1 MSDTKREERAPAS
14 SGTNAVANSA
24 NGATANGVIH
34 DIGYQRYTGSRL
46 GRLYAARSL
55 ATHGLRTA
63 YGLGR
68 SAGGKAFPWGVFGL
82 IIMVAAIL
90 TAIRSQTGQMVSTY
104 WEFPISGVSLLV
116 TLFCA
121 VAAPELVSRDLRSG
135 VLPLYFSRPLTR
147 SDYALAKWAA
157 LVSAIFLL
165 LLAPL
170 LVMFLGGAF
179 SLDGMGAVWD
189 EFVEFSKGLAIVGV
203 VSVLYGSISLL
214 IASFSGR
221 RAVSAALIV
230 AVFLITTPVFGLM
243 QALAYEDA
251 VDGVPPTE
259 GLLHLSQL
267 AGLVSPTTMTDGV
280 AAWWF
285 QESPTRVGDFGPL
298 YGGVVLGVVALCL
311 LLLMTRYRRVAR

>member
-1 MSDTKREERAPAS
+1 MSDTAAR
-14 SGTNAVANSA
+14 SGTTAGTGSS
-24 NGATANGVIH
+24 NGANGVIH
-34 DIGYQRYTGSRL
+34 DIGYQRYTGPRL
-46 GRLYAARSL
+46 GRPYALRSL

-68 SAGGKAFPWGVFGL
+68 SAGSKVFPWGVLGL
-82 IIMVAAIL
+82 IVMVAAIL

-147 SDYALAKWAA
+147 SDYAVAKWAA

-203 VSVLYGSISLL
+203 VAVLYGSISLL

-230 AVFLITTPVFGLM
+230 AVFLITTPIFGVM
-243 QALAYEDA
+243 QALAYQDA
-251 VDGVPPTE
+251 VDGVPATE
-259 GLLHLSQL
+259 GALRLAELS
-267 AGLVSPTTMTDGV
+267 GLVSPTTMTDGV

-285 QESPTRVGDFGPL
+285 QASPTRVGDFGPL
-298 YGGVVLGVVALCL
+298 YGGVVLGVVALCVL
-311 LLLMTRYRRVAR
+311 LLLTRYRRVAR